1 MVNKM
6 SDTID
11 RQTTIKKGEKI
22 CPKCGRLLMEWIED
36 DKGCYP
42 FYYNASKTCLCGYRL
57 DWKRLNSN
65 E

>member
-1 MVNKM
+1 MIKQQNTARIAEQGWMVNKM

-36 DKGCYP
+36 D
-42 FYYNASKTCLCGYRL
+42 T
-57 DWKRLNSN
+57 
-65 E
+65 